1 MKESIISRLEV
12 KKFLQEV
19 FLLWQDAIRLR
30 EEVNF
35 FQRKFPFDVGSHL
48 VTSGSK
54 KVSALSVPFV
64 TGID

>member
-12 KKFLQEV
+12 KNFLQEV

-35 FQRKFPFDVGSHL
+35 FQKE
-48 VTSGSK
+48 
-54 KVSALSVPFV
+54 VSL
-64 TGID
+64 